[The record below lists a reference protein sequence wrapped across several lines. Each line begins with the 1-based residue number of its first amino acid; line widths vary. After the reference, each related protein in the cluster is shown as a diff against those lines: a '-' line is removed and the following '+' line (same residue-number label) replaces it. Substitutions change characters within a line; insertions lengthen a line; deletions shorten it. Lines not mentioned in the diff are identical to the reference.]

1 MAEALRKIKWEKE
14 LSTASSLL
22 AYDKQ
27 VSFDVVHVIEDDEEN
42 APCQKMQKLKFTI
55 WRNLHT
61 P

>member
-42 APCQKMQKLKFTI
+42 APCQKMQKLE
-55 WRNLHT
+55 
-61 P
+61 